1 MSRQYDRYER
11 RSIQVP
17 APRRHGFG
25 HWIPLVLTVTVAT
38 IGLAAW
44 IWSERHDDEEDYDG
58 PDRRPPPQ
66 GTVPPPGP
74 PGYGQL
80 PQGETGYGTTAPP
93 PEESSNYMARMS
105 GALKRTP
112 SPQQFFDGAS
122 RTVVAGVA
130 AAGAVVGNALSS
142 IREEDKNAYKD
153 HKTWSEE
160 AESRKAGA
168 STRITTSE
176 TRTQTQRGPPS
187 SGNGKRKTIAV
198 VVSADEDGDGLD
210 DGDDHPHEHAV
221 CIMLSP
227 AVQSLTGDTQS
238 IISHLPHNIDF
249 SKIRLFVLI
258 YSPFLKEHPLDTSS
272 SRPPASLSSSFSNI
286 GHDQVL
292 TPGEESE
299 KPL

>member
-44 IWSERHDDEEDYDG
+44 IWSERHDDEEEYDG

-74 PGYGQL
+74 PGPPGYGQL
-80 PQGETGYGTTAPP
+80 RQGETGYGTTAPP
-93 PEESSNYMARMS
+93 PEESSSYMARMS

-168 STRITTSE
+168 SAGAAASE
-176 TRTQTQRGPPS
+176 TRTQTQRGPPP
-187 SGNGKRKTIAV
+187 SGNGKRKTIAI
-198 VVSADEDGDGLD
+198 VVSADEDADGDGLD
-210 DGDDHPHEHAV
+210 DGDHHHHEHAV
-221 CIMLSP
+221 CIMSIP
-227 AVQSLTGDTQS
+227 AVQSLTDNIVYLISSPTQYRLLKNTTFRVDIRS
-238 IISHLPHNIDF
+238 ILEGAF
-249 SKIRLFVLI
+249 S
-258 YSPFLKEHPLDTSS
+258 
-272 SRPPASLSSSFSNI
+272 
-286 GHDQVL
+286 
-292 TPGEESE
+292 
-299 KPL
+299 